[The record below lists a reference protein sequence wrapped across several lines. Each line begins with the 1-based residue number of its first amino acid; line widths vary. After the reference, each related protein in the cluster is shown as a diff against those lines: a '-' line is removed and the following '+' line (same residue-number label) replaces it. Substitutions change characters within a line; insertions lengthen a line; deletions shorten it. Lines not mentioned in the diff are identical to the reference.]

1 MDELY
6 AGIGFGNLQPLGVVN
21 LLTKDIRQQRANE
34 QRKQQE
40 KELLEDHKQIENP
53 AKEAPRSGK
62 NNDHILIAG
71 IDNMMVRLSRCCN
84 PIPGDQIVGYI
95 TKGRGVSIHRVDCPN
110 VQVENENGSRLIDVS
125 WNGLPSEHK
134 LYDA

>member
-1 MDELY
+1 MRIRISIGFDPRAVLTEKNIQRVLDKKQLPSVDELY

-84 PIPGDQIVGYI
+84 PIPGDQIVGIHYE
-95 TKGRGVSIHRVDCPN
+95 GPRG
-110 VQVENENGSRLIDVS
+110 IDS
-125 WNGLPSEHK
+125 PR
-134 LYDA
+134 